1 MTIADLNSIL
11 ASFALITGVGLA
23 LAQQILARL
32 TTRRI
37 SKRVGARSDQGLGE
51 SVADADT
58 PPPLVPEYHKARA
71 EVVISAGLLLLW
83 RADIPFKAQLPVLSI
98 QVSESTIPPLVAIV
112 LSYGVCRLV
121 MDAIG
126 VPAPHVMAWATI
138 LTEVIGGLAVI
149 LGAFVCAA
157 RLTDGCAFGGG
168 DLYRTSALR
177 VQFHQ
182 ALVSDSGRRAVRA
195 AGL

>member
-1 MTIADLNSIL
+1 
-11 ASFALITGVGLA
+11 
-23 LAQQILARL
+23 
-32 TTRRI
+32 
-37 SKRVGARSDQGLGE
+37 
-51 SVADADT
+51 
-58 PPPLVPEYHKARA
+58 
-71 EVVISAGLLLLW
+71 
-83 RADIPFKAQLPVLSI
+83 
-98 QVSESTIPPLVAIV
+98 
-112 LSYGVCRLV
+112 

-168 DLYRTSALR
+168 DLYHTSALW